1 MTQCQSVVTC
11 SAVLLGLISQT
22 ISKNVPS
29 RSLEFLFLMFE
40 FVLSLSSPS
49 CFSVYSRETE
59 RKITASCVVFHVKGP
74 VETHYFSMNLNM
86 LQRTLI
92 KSMYS

>member
-1 MTQCQSVVTC
+1 MVTC
-11 SAVLLGLISQT
+11 SAVLLGFISQT
-22 ISKNVPS
+22 ISKNVPL

-40 FVLSLSSPS
+40 FVFSLSSPP

-59 RKITASCVVFHVKGP
+59 RKITASWVFHVKGP